1 MQTSKLLFLAAGAA
15 LLLPSAPA
23 AAQTVRAGMTE
34 TQVRSALGEP
44 AATRRSDDGWSY
56 LFYLNGCAVRC
67 GSDDVVFLQGDR
79 VVTAVF
85 RTGRRRFAG
94 PAASSVLEGS
104 SAAPARPASSGGAA
118 RPAAAGRARAVE
130 PAPGQATVTGIRVTL
145 PGSEDMSVGGGQ
157 AGAAG
162 SSGRSG
168 ITVYP
173 DEARRQET
181 APGSPR
187 GVVIVR
193 DGVGAETMQADS
205 ALDRTRQERERNVT
219 PRTVRPDDR
228 GAPVADSSMTPATRQ
243 RERAVAPR
251 TVRPRPR

>member
-1 MQTSKLLFLAAGAA
+1 MQTSKLLFLAAGLAV
-15 LLLPSAPA
+15 LLPSAPA

-34 TQVRSALGEP
+34 SQVRSALGEP

-67 GSDDVVFLQGDR
+67 GSDDVVFLQEGR

-85 RTGRRRFAG
+85 RTPRRRFAG

-104 SAAPARPASSGGAA
+104 SVAPARPA
-118 RPAAAGRARAVE
+118 AGSRARAVE
-130 PAPGQATVTGIRVTL
+130 PEPGQATVTGIRVTL
-145 PGSEDMSVGGGQ
+145 PGSEEMSVGGGQ

-173 DEARRQET
+173 DEARRQEMT
-181 APGSPR
+181 PGSPR
-187 GVVIVR
+187 GVVIIR
-193 DGVGAETMQADS
+193 DALGTEVVQSDS

-219 PRTVRPDDR
+219 PRTVRPDNR
-228 GAPVADSSMTPATRQ
+228 EAPVADSAMVPAIRE

>member
-23 AAQTVRAGMTE
+23 AQTVRAGMTE
-34 TQVRSALGEP
+34 SQVRSALGEP
-44 AATRRSDDGWSY
+44 AAMRRSDDGWSY

-67 GSDDVVFLQGDR
+67 GSDDVVFLQEGR

-104 SAAPARPASSGGAA
+104 SAAPARPASSGGGA
-118 RPAAAGRARAVE
+118 RPAASSRARATE
-130 PAPGQATVTGIRVTL
+130 PEAGQATVTGIRVTL

-157 AGAAG
+157 AGADGA
-162 SSGRSG
+162 SGRSG

-173 DEARRQET
+173 DEARRQELT
-181 APGSPR
+181 PVAPR
-187 GVVIVR
+187 GVIIIR
-193 DGVGAETMQADS
+193 DALGTEVVQSDT

-228 GAPVADSSMTPATRQ
+228 DAPVADSSMTPATRE

>member
-1 MQTSKLLFLAAGAA
+1 MQTSKLLFLAAGLAI
-15 LLLPSAPA
+15 LPCAPA

-34 TQVRSALGEP
+34 SQVRSTLGEP

-104 SAAPARPASSGGAA
+104 SAAPARPASSGGGA
-118 RPAAAGRARAVE
+118 RPPAGSRARAVE
-130 PAPGQATVTGIRVTL
+130 PGPGQATVTGIRVTL
-145 PGSEDMSVGGGQ
+145 PGSEEMSVGGGQ

-162 SSGRSG
+162 ASGRSG

-173 DEARRQET
+173 DEARRQEMT
-181 APGSPR
+181 PVPPR
-187 GVVIVR
+187 GVIIIR
-193 DGVGAETMQADS
+193 DAMGTETVQSDS

-228 GAPVADSSMTPATRQ
+228 EAPVADPAMVPAIRE

>member
-1 MQTSKLLFLAAGAA
+1 MQTSKLLFLAAGLAV
-15 LLLPSAPA
+15 LPCAPA

-85 RTGRRRFAG
+85 RTPRRRFAG
-94 PAASSVLEGS
+94 PAASSVLEGA
-104 SAAPARPASSGGAA
+104 SAGPARATSPGGGA
-118 RPAAAGRARAVE
+118 RPAAGGHPRAVE

-157 AGAAG
+157 PAAG

-173 DEARRQET
+173 DEARRQEM

-187 GVVIVR
+187 GVIIIRDALGTEVVR
-193 DGVGAETMQADS
+193 SDS

-219 PRTVRPDDR
+219 PRTVRPDNRDS
-228 GAPVADSSMTPATRQ
+228 AVADSSMTPAIRE

>member
-1 MQTSKLLFLAAGAA
+1 MQTSKLLFLAAGLAVI
-15 LLLPSAPA
+15 LPSAPA

-34 TQVRSALGEP
+34 SQVRSALGEP
-44 AATRRSDDGWSY
+44 AATRRADDGWSY

-85 RTGRRRFAG
+85 RTPRRRFAG
-94 PAASSVLEGS
+94 PAASSVLDGS
-104 SAAPARPASSGGAA
+104 SAGPARATSSGGGAA
-118 RPAAAGRARAVE
+118 RPAAGGRARAVE

-145 PGSEDMSVGGGQ
+145 PGSEDMSVGGGEP
-157 AGAAG
+157 AAG
-162 SSGRSG
+162 SAGRSG

-173 DEARRQET
+173 DEARRQEM
-181 APGSPR
+181 APASPR
-187 GVVIVR
+187 GVIIIR
-193 DGVGAETMQADS
+193 DALGTEVVQSDT

-219 PRTVRPDDR
+219 PRTVRPDNRDS
-228 GAPVADSSMTPATRQ
+228 AVADSSMTPATRE
-243 RERAVAPR
+243 RERAVTPR

>member
-1 MQTSKLLFLAAGAA
+1 MQTSKLLFLAAGLAV
-15 LLLPSAPA
+15 LLPSAPA

-34 TQVRSALGEP
+34 SQVRSALGEP

-104 SAAPARPASSGGAA
+104 SAAPARPAASS
-118 RPAAAGRARAVE
+118 RARAVE
-130 PAPGQATVTGIRVTL
+130 PGPGQATVTGIRMTL

-157 AGAAG
+157 AGAGA
-162 SSGRSG
+162 SGRSG

-173 DEARRQET
+173 DEARRQEM
-181 APGSPR
+181 APVAPR
-187 GVVIVR
+187 GVIIIR
-193 DGVGAETMQADS
+193 DALGTETVQSDS

-219 PRTVRPDDR
+219 PRTVRPDNR
-228 GAPVADSSMTPATRQ
+228 EAPVADPAMVPAIRE